1 MNHNIKGLNAKHNQ
15 LKMVQY
21 WITILMFLN
30 KLVGLKETLLIME
43 SQLQK
48 YPEWNCKLEKVN
60 DLSKVK

>member
-1 MNHNIKGLNAKHNQ
+1 MHNQ

-30 KLVGLKETLLIME
+30 EIVALKETLLIME

-48 YPEWNCKLEKVN
+48 YPR
-60 DLSKVK
+60 